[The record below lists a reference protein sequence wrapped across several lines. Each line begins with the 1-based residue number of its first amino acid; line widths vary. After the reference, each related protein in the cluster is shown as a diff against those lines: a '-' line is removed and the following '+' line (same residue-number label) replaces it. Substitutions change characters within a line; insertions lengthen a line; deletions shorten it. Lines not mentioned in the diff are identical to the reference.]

1 VIERRGA
8 LEALE
13 RVLNRGGEPDEVLQE
28 VVAVLGRLYNR
39 VAVRV
44 IRDEELVDGP
54 SSGNPLGTSSSWDVY
69 LAETKVG
76 EIEVGP
82 ASDEDDAFMTRVATI
97 VSPYFR
103 AG

>member
-1 VIERRGA
+1 VIEHRGA

-28 VVAVLGRLYNR
+28 VVAVLGGLYSR

-44 IRDEELVDGP
+44 VRDGELVGGP
-54 SSGNPLGTSSSWDVY
+54 SSGNPLGTASSWPVY
-69 LAETKVG
+69 LGDAKVG

-82 ASDEDDAFMTRVATI
+82 ASDEDDAFMRRVATLA
-97 VSPYFR
+97 SPYFQ
-103 AG
+103 